1 MLRCE
6 QEGVERVST
15 KVGEKRVPMETRG
28 CDAKREKDT
37 EVTRKRKRKKEA
49 GK

>member
-1 MLRCE
+1 MRYE
-6 QEGVERVST
+6 QKGVERVST
-15 KVGEKRVPMETRG
+15 KVGEKQVPMETRG

-37 EVTRKRKRKKEA
+37 GVTRKRKRKKEA